1 MLENCSEED
10 MSPIRRFGYRQGR
23 AFRISF
29 RIPLGKGRKQ
39 YSRERKD
46 SGLEVAGQLG
56 CFGAGMQEDDV
67 ITVTCP
73 FSLEFKPVDEKNKD
87 IAALMFGPVVLA
99 ADKMTLFDGDM
110 EKPEEWITCVDEKE
124 MLFRTL
130 PGHVCPY
137 PQEVRTFR
145 PYYKIPVMEWYFM
158 YVRFRMQTE
167 ERR

>member
-1 MLENCSEED
+1 MNKERTILYLFSINAIIYIASGFYTPFLSAYYAQKGIDAEKIGILLSWAVLE
-10 MSPIRRFGYRQGR
+10 R
-23 AFRISF
+23 
-29 RIPLGKGRKQ
+29 
-39 YSRERKD
+39 
-46 SGLEVAGQLG
+46 VW
-56 CFGAGMQEDDV
+56 QEDDV